1 MDGTKSVTDTT
12 DLLIESGRQA
22 SCLDRSLFVRINGPN
37 RKENPGGSKIYTERE
52 SLIPKEQGFLSNVN
66 QLRVS

>member
-1 MDGTKSVTDTT
+1 M
-12 DLLIESGRQA
+12 GR
-22 SCLDRSLFVRINGPN
+22 SPFERIDGPN